1 MELYVYI
8 FKLRILDGRPSM
20 RWLPKCRWYLLR
32 TEPSYRF
39 KSVLSM
45 LESYGVPRVEL
56 EERRYLLIKSETV
69 KEILTVMAPDLVHDV
84 IITPEKIKSLDD
96 DYWTVEKFKFGVK
109 GIALWQTGLQTKSTS
124 KLTEVKQKFEAIYKA
139 LNEKVNEGMQKS

>member
-1 MELYVYI
+1 
-8 FKLRILDGRPSM
+8 
-20 RWLPKCRWYLLR
+20 
-32 TEPSYRF
+32 
-39 KSVLSM
+39 M